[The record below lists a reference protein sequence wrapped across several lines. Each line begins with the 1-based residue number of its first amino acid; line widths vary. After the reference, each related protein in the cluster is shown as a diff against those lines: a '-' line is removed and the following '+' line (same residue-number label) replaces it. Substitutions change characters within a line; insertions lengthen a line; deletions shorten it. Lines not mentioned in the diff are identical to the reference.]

1 MVYDPTLLDR
11 LETVTREEFDGV
23 VWRHMFGSFDP
34 ARANTRGAR
43 WNPPGVAAIYTSID
57 KHTALAEAEHA
68 IASQPMRPRA
78 ERKLYQIRVTVKRLI
93 RCDEVLLSELGVGK
107 AELQSVNHTAC
118 QRVGGACHWL
128 QADGLLVPSAR
139 AAGLNLVVFADNLDV
154 DAAFEVVASE
164 EVPA

>member
-1 MVYDPTLLDR
+1 MVYDPALLDR
-11 LETVTREEFDGV
+11 LEAIKREEFDGL
-23 VWRHMFGSFDP
+23 VWRHMFCSFDP

-68 IASQPMRPRA
+68 IASQPLRPRA
-78 ERKLYQIRVTVKRLI
+78 VRHLYQIRVTVKRLV
-93 RCDEVLLSELGVGK
+93 RCDDVILRELGVGQS
-107 AELQSVNHTAC
+107 ELQSVDHTDC

-128 QADGLLVPSAR
+128 RADGLLVPSAR

-154 DAAFEVVASE
+154 DAAFEVVESE
-164 EVPA
+164 VITS